1 MKARLQA
8 FLDNNNI
15 LYEHQYGFRKTYS
28 TNLALIEAVDE
39 IYSNL
44 NNGLYGIGIY
54 LDLQKAFDTVNHE
67 ILLHKLEY
75 YGIRGNPLKW
85 FESYLRNRKQFTKVN
100 GVTSSLKT
108 VECGVPQGSV
118 LGPLLFLI
126 YINDISKAF
135 KTAVPKLF
143 ADDTNIF
150 IFHKTKETLFQIANT
165 ELESLENWLLAN
177 KLSLSIGINKETKF
191 SFFTPTTTEDKSN
204 LPNLKLLGQNVPR
217 TDYVKYLGI
226 LLDDCLT
233 FKSHITKLR
242 DKHKQYVGVFYLLR
256 HNLPKRCLRTLYFTF
271 IFNNLYYC
279 AEVYGNTTPSY
290 LNPLQVVQNKALR
303 ALQFRNRYYPTNEMH
318 KEFQILKVSDIVEY
332 KLSKLI
338 HSLLTGTPKL
348 PETLDK
354 LIVRMDSI
362 HTRNTRNKHQ
372 VYSKKENKAIGKR
385 QLKCQPS
392 KTWNSYP
399 IYIKTTETHSQ
410 FKTAFYEWKLDGYT
424 SSTLNFA
431 PNMF

>member
-1 MKARLQA
+1 M
-8 FLDNNNI
+8 
-15 LYEHQYGFRKTYS
+15 
-28 TNLALIEAVDE
+28 
-39 IYSNL
+39 
-44 NNGLYGIGIY
+44 
-54 LDLQKAFDTVNHE
+54 
-67 ILLHKLEY
+67 
-75 YGIRGNPLKW
+75 KW
-85 FESYLRNRKQFTKVN
+85 FESYLSNRKQFTKVN

-165 ELESLENWLLAN
+165 ELESLENWLLAK

-242 DKHKQYVGVFYLLR
+242 DKLKQYVGVFYLLR
-256 HNLPKRCLRTLYFTF
+256 HNLPKRCLRILYFTF
-271 IFNNLYYC
+271 VLNNLYYC
-279 AEVYGNTTPSY
+279 TEV
-290 LNPLQVVQNKALR
+290 
-303 ALQFRNRYYPTNEMH
+303 
-318 KEFQILKVSDIVEY
+318 
-332 KLSKLI
+332 
-338 HSLLTGTPKL
+338 
-348 PETLDK
+348 
-354 LIVRMDSI
+354 
-362 HTRNTRNKHQ
+362 
-372 VYSKKENKAIGKR
+372 
-385 QLKCQPS
+385 
-392 KTWNSYP
+392 
-399 IYIKTTETHSQ
+399 
-410 FKTAFYEWKLDGYT
+410 
-424 SSTLNFA
+424 
-431 PNMF
+431 